1 MRPVPSRPDA
11 RRLGEH
17 RRTILITGA
26 SAGIGAALARECA
39 GRGHDLILTA
49 RREGPLQALAEDLTA
64 KHGVVASVVVADL
77 AEPGAPAALVEAIAA
92 RGLSADGLINNAGF
106 SRTTGFL
113 ATDPAD
119 HASMIR
125 VMLTAPVELSRLLL
139 PGMIER
145 GWGRVL
151 NVASLAGQMPATGG
165 DTLYGPIKSFLIKA
179 SQGLWLETQG
189 TGVNVTALCPG
200 YTYTEFHDVNGSREQ
215 VSSAYPKGMW
225 MEADRVARIGWDAV
239 EANRPRVTPGFAN
252 NVLAGLG
259 GLLPDSLALKMVGGH
274 AKRLDRL

>member
-1 MRPVPSRPDA
+1 M
-11 RRLGEH
+11 GE

-39 GRGHDLILTA
+39 GRGYDLILTA
-49 RREGPLQALAEDLTA
+49 RREGPLRALTEELTA
-64 KHGVVASVVVADL
+64 QHGVVASVVVADL
-77 AEPGAPAALVEAIAA
+77 AEPGAPAALLEAITA
-92 RGLSADGLINNAGF
+92 RGLTADGLINNAGF

-119 HASMIR
+119 HAAMIR

-139 PGMIER
+139 PGMVER

-179 SQGLWLETQG
+179 SQGLYLETQG
-189 TGVNVTALCPG
+189 TGVHVTVLNPG
-200 YTYTEFHDVNGSREQ
+200 YTLTEFHDVNGSREQ
-215 VSSAYPKGMW
+215 VSSAYPAWMW
-225 MEADRVARIGWDAV
+225 MDAASVARIGHDAC
-239 EANRPRVTPGFAN
+239 EANRPSVTPGVMN
-252 NVLAGLG
+252 NVMAGLARF
-259 GLLPDSLALKMVGGH
+259 LPDGLALRMVANH
-274 AKRLDRL
+274 AKRLDRI